1 MKSGKEKAMKLPIP
15 VFLAALSLAACGT
28 TQTTI
33 PYAPATQPVRAAQAA
48 PVVSI
53 GRVTDARPNAEGSAR
68 NWVGTIRG
76 GFGNPLKQLDTTAP
90 VADVVRDAFRDGL
103 AARGLLAAPDSS
115 ARHALDVTVEQFNAN
130 QMIQRA
136 AEARFAVTLTDPRTG
151 AVRWR
156 GAGTGAA
163 NSTTAGSVLVGS
175 GVFAS
180 VEELRLTAQR
190 AMSDAVDNALDAP
203 GFQQAVR

>member
-1 MKSGKEKAMKLPIP
+1 MKPAILA
-15 VFLAALSLAACGT
+15 FLATLPLAACGT

-33 PYAPATQPVRAAQAA
+33 PYAPATQPARAVQAA
-48 PVVSI
+48 PVVAI
-53 GRVTDARPNAEGSAR
+53 GRVADARPNAEGSAR

-103 AARGLLAAPDSS
+103 AARGLLAPAGAP
-115 ARHALDVTVEQFNAN
+115 ARHSLDVTIEQFNAN

-136 AEARFAVTLTDPRTG
+136 ADARFAVTLTDPRTG
-151 AVRWR
+151 AVQWR
-156 GAGTGAA
+156 GTGAGA
-163 NSTTAGSVLVGS
+163 SNSTTAGSVLVGS

-203 GFQQAVR
+203 GFRQAIR